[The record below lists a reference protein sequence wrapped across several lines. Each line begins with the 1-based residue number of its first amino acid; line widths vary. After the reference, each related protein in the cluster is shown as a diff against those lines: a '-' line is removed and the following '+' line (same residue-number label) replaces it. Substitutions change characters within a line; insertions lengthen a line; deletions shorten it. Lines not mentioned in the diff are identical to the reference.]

1 MSKIWD
7 EIKRISDELELK
19 VHLAGMDA
27 KDKWEELKPR
37 VKDLGA
43 KMEDKAEAASAR
55 VVEELNNVGG
65 LIKELRDDVVAKVA
79 PKKDSP

>member
-19 VHLAGMDA
+19 VHLAGMEA
-27 KDKWEELKPR
+27 KEKWEELKPR
-37 VKDLGA
+37 VKDLGS
-43 KMEDKAEAASAR
+43 KMEDKTAAASAR

-65 LIKELRDDVVAKVA
+65 LLKELRDDVVATV
-79 PKKDSP
+79 KK

>member
-19 VHLAGMDA
+19 VHLAGMEA

-37 VKDLGA
+37 VKDLGT

-65 LIKELRDDVVAKVA
+65 LIKELRDDVVAKV
-79 PKKDSP
+79 KK

>member
-27 KDKWEELKPR
+27 KDKWEALKPR
-37 VKDLGA
+37 VKELEV
-43 KMEDKAEAASAR
+43 KMEEKTAAASAR
-55 VVEELNNVGG
+55 VVEELNNVGD
-65 LIKELRDDVVAKVA
+65 LIKELRDDVVAKV
-79 PKKDSP
+79 KK

>member
-19 VHLAGMDA
+19 VHLAGMEA
-27 KDKWEELKPR
+27 KEKWEELKPL
-37 VKDLGA
+37 VQDLGA

-65 LIKELRDDVVAKVA
+65 LIKELRDDVVAKV
-79 PKKDSP
+79 KK

>member
-7 EIKRISDELELK
+7 EIKRISDELEVK

-27 KDKWEELKPR
+27 KDKWEQLKPR

-55 VVEELNNVGG
+55 VVEELGNVGT
-65 LIKELRDDVVAKVA
+65 LIKELRDDVVAKV
-79 PKKDSP
+79 KKE

>member
-7 EIKRISDELELK
+7 EIKQFSDELELK
-19 VHLAGMDA
+19 VHLAGMEA

-37 VKDLGA
+37 VKELGA

-55 VVEELNNVGG
+55 VAEELNNVGG
-65 LIKELRDDVVAKVA
+65 LIKELRDDVVAKV
-79 PKKDSP
+79 KKSP